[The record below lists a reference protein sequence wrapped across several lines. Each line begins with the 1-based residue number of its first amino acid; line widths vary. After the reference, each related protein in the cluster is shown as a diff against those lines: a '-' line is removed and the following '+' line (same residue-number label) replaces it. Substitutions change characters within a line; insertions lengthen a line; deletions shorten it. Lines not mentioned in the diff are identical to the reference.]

1 MPADRRL
8 TVFTVLAIIQLASGD
23 MIRNFVGWAAWGV
36 TVGALIVWALVELWL
51 RRREVKRPGVAIVM
65 FTAMVFLSATWAAS
79 WPSTLLGAMI
89 SLGIVAA
96 ALVMT
101 CQRLERLIELL
112 HWCFQGLLAGSL
124 AFEVVAGLWLGR
136 VRPVWHGDI
145 ENSDV
150 YWWTHGELFS
160 GGRVYGLMGNANL
173 LGMLALMALIIA
185 AARAF
190 AGHDRRTWPVWVV
203 LSIAMIA
210 GSQSVTVAATVAA
223 IAASGALIVIRFR
236 VSREAYYRAF
246 WSSLS
251 AIGIVVIIG
260 AVLWQ
265 SIAEWMGRTPD
276 LTGRLEF
283 WRIVLVRW
291 LYSPVVGDGWMGYW
305 MPWVEPYGGLLRQ
318 GSIVFLQ
325 AHNVWLDI
333 ALQIG
338 IVGVIIF
345 LALQITA
352 MRNAVAL
359 IRYGAEHAA
368 VRSVPLLLLI
378 ALAVQGFTESRPLT
392 EIGALLL
399 FLFAAGEPRSREGG
413 PRTLP
418 LSVQSGDRGLLGFSS
433 RPRRRGRANRVG

>member
-1 MPADRRL
+1 
-8 TVFTVLAIIQLASGD
+8 
-23 MIRNFVGWAAWGV
+23 
-36 TVGALIVWALVELWL
+36 E
-51 RRREVKRPGVAIVM
+51 
-65 FTAMVFLSATWAAS
+65 
-79 WPSTLLGAMI
+79 
-89 SLGIVAA
+89 IVAA
-96 ALVMT
+96 
-101 CQRLERLIELL
+101 
-112 HWCFQGLLAGSL
+112 
-124 AFEVVAGLWLGR
+124 LWIGPI
-136 VRPVWHGDI
+136 RPVWHGDI